1 VKILHLSYSDN
12 LGGAANAAFQLHR
25 GLVSIGV
32 ESRMLVAK
40 INSYE
45 ERIFQC
51 PAHEKDK
58 LHPLVMRWRN
68 HKELKAQKRLFKEGK
83 PTTYISEPHSEYDFQ
98 EVAWLLEWAEVI
110 NLHWVAGLVDWE
122 KHIHLLAQYAPLVW
136 TLHDQNPISGIWHF
150 QPTEA
155 ENTNA
160 LQKLNAQII
169 SKKTKVI
176 AKLPENTLTAVTPSK
191 WLTNEVISSRIMHK
205 VKAYTIPYGIDTTTF
220 RPRDKMSTRHELAIT
235 NDRFILGFI
244 AHDINDPRKGLDIL
258 AAALQNLPTIYKDRI
273 LLMSLGCGESIEFNS
288 IDSRHLGLSDNP
300 AFVSKF
306 YAALDVFICPSRQ
319 DNLPNTVLEALAC
332 GRPIIGSDVGGI
344 PDMIQPGVTG
354 WLTKAEDSKDLQANI
369 IKVFKLWEDGKLN
382 SLSEEIR
389 ITTEKRYA
397 LSKQASSYLELYE
410 RLTPKKLIQH
420 DQNT

>member
-1 VKILHLSYSDN
+1 MKVIHLSYSDN

-25 GLVSIGV
+25 GLLSIGV
-32 ESRMLVAK
+32 ESRMLVAN
-40 INSYE
+40 INSSGE
-45 ERIFQC
+45 GIFQC
-51 PAHEKDK
+51 PANQKDK
-58 LHPLVMRWRN
+58 PNPLVERWKN
-68 HKELKAQKRLFKEGK
+68 HKKLKAQKRLFKEGR
-83 PTTYISEPHSEYDFQ
+83 PTTYTSEPHSEYNFQ

-122 KHIHLLAQYAPLVW
+122 KHIHLLAQFAPLVW

-150 QPTEA
+150 QPNEA

-160 LQKLNAQII
+160 LQELNAQII
-169 SKKTKVI
+169 SKKAKVI
-176 AKLPENTLTAVTPSK
+176 AELPENALTAVTPSK
-191 WLTNEVISSRIMHK
+191 WLTNEVINSRVMK
-205 VKAYTIPYGIDTTTF
+205 QVKAHTIPYGIDITTF
-220 RPRDKMSTRHELAIT
+220 QPRDKTSTRYELAIP

-258 AAALQNLPTIYKDRI
+258 AAALQNLPTDYKVRI
-273 LLMSLGCGESIEFNS
+273 LVMSLGCGKALEFNS
-288 IDSRHLGLSDNP
+288 IDSRHLGLSDSP

-344 PDMIQPGVTG
+344 PDMIQSGVTG
-354 WLTKAEDSKDLQANI
+354 WLTNSEDSKDLQANI
-369 IKVFKLWEDGKLN
+369 IKVFKLWEDDKLN

-389 ITTEKRYA
+389 ITAEKRYTRD
-397 LSKQASSYLELYE
+397 KQAGSYLELYE
-410 RLTPKKLIQH
+410 GLTSK
-420 DQNT
+420 N